1 VRTGRS
7 ETASRSTSSSPGRNG
22 SSGRVLIG
30 ISGWRYE
37 PWRGVFYPKGLA
49 QHRELEYASRAFPT
63 LEINGTFY
71 SLQYPYCFRSW
82 YAATPPGFVFAIK
95 GSRFITHMK
104 RLRDIER
111 PLANLFA
118 SGLFLLREKMGPYLW
133 QFPPNFR
140 FNADLLEAFFEL
152 LPRDTE
158 SALALARRRDARV
171 KGRACLTIDC
181 NRKLRH
187 AIEIRHETFI
197 DPAFVKLLR
206 KHRIALVVADT
217 AGKWPF
223 VEDVTADFMYLRLH
237 GDTEIYKS
245 GYTDAALDAWA
256 AKIHAWRSGGEL
268 PDAKKVARD
277 LAPPPRKSR
286 DVYCYFDNDMKV
298 KAPFDAKSLIA
309 KVEALGRR
317 HGEDRMDT
325 RARLRDRGGRR
336 VDVAVHHAAHVHRA

>member
-1 VRTGRS
+1 M
-7 ETASRSTSSSPGRNG
+7 
-22 SSGRVLIG
+22 SGNVLIG

-37 PWRGVFYPKGLA
+37 PWRGVFYPPGLA
-49 QHRELEYASRAFPT
+49 QRRELEYASRAFPT
-63 LEINGTFY
+63 IEINGTFY
-71 SLQYPYCFRSW
+71 SLQRPECFSAW
-82 YAATPPGFVFAIK
+82 HDAAPPGFTFAIK

-118 SGLFLLREKMGPYLW
+118 SGLFMLRDKMGPYLW
-133 QFPPNFR
+133 QFPPNFH

-171 KGRACLTIDC
+171 KGRSCLTIDC

-187 AIEIRHETFI
+187 AIEIRHESFL
-197 DPAFVKLLR
+197 DPAFVKLIH

-237 GDTEIYKS
+237 GDVELYAS
-245 GYTDAALDAWA
+245 GYSGEALDVWA
-256 AKIHAWRSGGEL
+256 ERIHAWRHGGEL
-268 PDAKKVARD
+268 PLAKKIIPGR
-277 LAPPPRKSR
+277 APPVRKSR
-286 DVYCYFDNDMKV
+286 DVYCYFDNDIKV
-298 KAPFDAKSLIA
+298 KAPFDAQALIR
-309 KVEALGRR
+309 KVEALEREEGRDEHR
-317 HGEDRMDT
+317 VRDAGRLL
-325 RARLRDRGGRR
+325 RAPRLRRPG
-336 VDVAVHHAAHVHRA
+336 AAAAAHAAAPPRSTR

>member
-1 VRTGRS
+1 MSLGK
-7 ETASRSTSSSPGRNG
+7 
-22 SSGRVLIG
+22 VLIG

-49 QHRELEYASRAFPT
+49 QHRELEFASREFPT
-63 LEINGTFY
+63 IEINGTFY
-71 SLQYPYCFRSW
+71 SLQYPFCFDAWDR
-82 YAATPPGFVFAIK
+82 ATPPGFIFAIK

-111 PLANLFA
+111 PLANFFA
-118 SGLFLLREKMGPYLW
+118 SGVFRLRDKIGPFLW

-158 SALALARRRDARV
+158 SALALARRRDQRV
-171 KGRACLTIDC
+171 KGRACLAIDC

-187 AIEIRHETFI
+187 AIEIRHETFV

-206 KHRIALVVADT
+206 RHRVALVVADT

-237 GDTEIYKS
+237 GDTEIYRS
-245 GYTDAALDAWA
+245 GYTGEALDRWA
-256 AKIHAWRSGGEL
+256 ARIHAWRQGAEPG
-268 PDAKKVARD
+268 DAKKIAND
-277 LAPPPRKSR
+277 LAPPPRSSR

-298 KAPFDAKSLIA
+298 KAPFDAKALIA
-309 KVEALGRR
+309 RVQALGR
-317 HGEDRMDT
+317 EDGRLQPSA
-325 RARLRDRGGRR
+325 RAFDEGARRRGDGSRAGARTGRRSVVATHRDRGG
-336 VDVAVHHAAHVHRA
+336 HRHLHPPRE